1 MVHPLTQG
9 IAVTPETLAIE
20 VMRKVGLQKRGFVE
34 EDHTY
39 KHFREF
45 WYPELLDRSM
55 EDETPELKEKVREKL
70 ERILK
75 THKVEPLGEEFT
87 AELDKLVS

>member
-20 VMRKVGLQKRGFVE
+20 VMRKVGLQRRSFIE

-39 KHFREF
+39 EHFREF

-55 EDETPELKEKVREKL
+55 EAETPELKEKVREKL

-75 THKVEPLGEEFT
+75 THTVEPLGKEF
-87 AELDKLVS
+87 EDDLDKLVS